1 MKVIELFAG
10 VGAWSKAL
18 ENLKIEH
25 EVVAAIEFDE
35 KTIKCYNIIHGSNF
49 TRQDITKVSADDLPS
64 CDMVCYSPPCQS
76 FSQAGRNRGID
87 DARGTLFYDALR
99 IILAKQPKYCLM
111 ENVKNLTGKK
121 HRETFNDMLKCLE
134 DIGYTNY
141 WKVINS
147 KDMGVPHNR
156 ERVYIISIRNDIDQ
170 TFVFPDG
177 CGKEV
182 KLKHIIEDEN
192 VVEARGCSLRT
203 RSYRGQAQ
211 QLEVRKDELSNAITR
226 VNKDAMVALTLADVL
241 EEDAVLPILHNIY
254 GGFGE
259 KKPREFHEYS
269 PTIRTSSGGGHI
281 PSVYSRTTQ
290 SIRNLSPLE
299 CFRLQAFSDVEH
311 RKLKEAKISNTQ
323 LYRLMGNTITVSVA
337 EALFLALL
345 CPSEKL

>member
-10 VGAWSKAL
+10 VGAWAKAL
-18 ENLKIEH
+18 ENLGIEH

-35 KTIKCYNIIHGSNF
+35 KTMKCYNIIHGSTF
-49 TRQDITKVSADDLPS
+49 PRQDITKVNADDLPS

-76 FSQAGRNRGID
+76 FSQAGRNRGIE

-121 HRETFNDMLKCLE
+121 HRETFDDMLKCLE

-156 ERVYIISIRNDIDQ
+156 ERVYVISIRNDIGQ
-170 TFVFPDG
+170 PFAFPDG

-192 VVEARGCSLRT
+192 VIEARGCSLRT

-211 QLEVRKDELSNAITR
+211 QLEIRKDELSNAITR
-226 VNKDAMVALTLADVL
+226 VTKDAMVTLTLSD
-241 EEDAVLPILHNIY
+241 
-254 GGFGE
+254 GG
-259 KKPREFHEYS
+259 Y
-269 PTIRTSSGGGHI
+269 
-281 PSVYSRTTQ
+281 V
-290 SIRNLSPLE
+290 RNLSPLE
-299 CFRLQAFSDVEH
+299 CFRLQAFSDADH

-345 CPSEKL
+345 CPMEKL